1 MSRAPPVGSA
11 APPSAAVPK
20 PGRPGLQPSH
30 VAIASDAAAAL
41 ARVVVPGSGQP
52 APKAPPGLSSASAD
66 PVAVFERKHRM
77 KLSAVLT
84 AASAVDVD
92 VRVDPASVRLPAD
105 ASLSLH
111 RFLQYMAHKAVS
123 QPQLLVLLL
132 GKHGFDASEDR
143 GARPGTPAWMGGAP
157 KACVD
162 CFHYCP
168 GLTP

>member
-1 MSRAPPVGSA
+1 
-11 APPSAAVPK
+11 
-20 PGRPGLQPSH
+20 
-30 VAIASDAAAAL
+30 
-41 ARVVVPGSGQP
+41 
-52 APKAPPGLSSASAD
+52 
-66 PVAVFERKHRM
+66 VFERKHRM
-77 KLSAVLT
+77 KFSAVLI